1 MTYIPVLPQ
10 APLPPEFVSSR
21 SAGLRGPDL
30 CEDEGWYAARAG
42 LAVAGEIAGLIGSAF
57 GGNGAQIGAGI
68 RGAVNAATGTWGAIC
83 DEIGRRR
90 DGGIQRRGSSGGSG
104 SGGSGGAS
112 NDGGYNR
119 PPQPPPQPPPQQSQ
133 QDGTPEWVLPAALVG
148 GAAVLVL
155 LLRR

>member
-1 MTYIPVLPQ
+1 MTHIPVLPQ
-10 APLPPEFVSSR
+10 APLPPELVVSR
-21 SAGLRGPDL
+21 SVGLRGPDL
-30 CEDEGWYAARAG
+30 CEDEGWHAARAG

-68 RGAVNAATGTWGAIC
+68 RGAVNTATGTWGAIC
-83 DEIGRRR
+83 EEINRRR
-90 DGGIQRRGSSGGSG
+90 DGGIQRRGSGG
-104 SGGSGGAS
+104 GGGGAS

-119 PPQPPPQPPPQQSQ
+119 PPPPPQPPPQQNQ
-133 QDGTPEWVLPAALVG
+133 QDGTPEWVLPAVLVG